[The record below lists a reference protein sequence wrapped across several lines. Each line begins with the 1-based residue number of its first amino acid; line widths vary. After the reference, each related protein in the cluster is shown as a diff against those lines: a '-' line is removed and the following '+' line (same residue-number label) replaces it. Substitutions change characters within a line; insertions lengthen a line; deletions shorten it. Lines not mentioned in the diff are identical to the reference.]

1 MATDIKTQMIDYDG
15 NIIGDLKN
23 WMMKHKLANLGF
35 DYNVLAI
42 LGSQSSGKSTL
53 LNHLFS
59 TTFDV
64 MDTKKGHSQTTKGL
78 WISYGNFESS
88 QILKEGEVL
97 ENDLDG
103 AHQMNGVGEISNK
116 GTEHCKTNP
125 TLIIDVEGTDSK
137 ERGDNRL
144 TFEHRSALLCL
155 ALADCVI
162 VNLWYHSLGN
172 FTASNYGLL
181 KTVMEVNLELF
192 QQDVNCPKTILL
204 FTVRDWFEDLA
215 PLEVIKNK
223 ILEDYLYRIWKEI
236 KKSDVV
242 ENLDINNFF
251 TIEVIGLSH
260 AIITKEKFERDII
273 RLRTKWVRE
282 LRPKQYS
289 RNIPSDGFAQYCNN
303 IWNTIIKQ
311 SQLDIPSQKE
321 MLATFRCQEIKNN
334 VLSNISKTI
343 KDKFDMSQHKV
354 IDNFREW
361 AEHDVVEKC
370 VKEYM
375 TDACRYKESICLKTV
390 EELLEALYAQLQS
403 IVDNNLNYA
412 QRILSSKFSTQLNTM
427 YQICSKDKT
436 IFHFQK
442 QQISNVDTETIQKE
456 IFQSNEDKCIDL
468 WNHFLHNLDQLETEI
483 LTCFVEEFK
492 KCTIHIK
499 KGGMHEFNYKSA
511 LNTLSTSLLKDGSQI
526 KNAQYGLLIN
536 KIRNTVSQKLK
547 FMDALLVD
555 TKDEENFWK
564 HIKEIAEKL
573 QEQISEHLSLCFLNL
588 RNTEN
593 DKDIYHTSDTGFGI
607 SRGRSKESEEKTNTL
622 GLSVDNN
629 DHSNKFLLIKKNEP
643 MVSKVQ
649 QKIEMDLKSATVN
662 NEIQTFFRELI
673 SNMLQK
679 KIQDIIE
686 NLSVVLVQRFELVFN
701 YDEAEQPR
709 QWKNMSATE
718 LKKLFR
724 DSKNYAFLIIDLL
737 IKEVQIESFVVSL
750 DKNFAKEELIE
761 KAKNKAKK
769 KMQEICRDA
778 QYMQTTGGS
787 IGLKNI
793 PFVFWVILLILG
805 WNEIVSCFRFF
816 FNLNMIIPL
825 MLSLILIIGGCV
837 YSGNTQIISY
847 INKIIFYLAKNSYTV
862 YRNIQEV
869 TNKTEPVVDSD

>member
-23 WMMKHKLANLGF
+23 WMIKHKLSNLGF

-53 LNHLFS
+53 LNNLFR

-78 WISYGNFESS
+78 WISYGNFESDEMVDGG
-88 QILKEGEVL
+88 LVD
-97 ENDLDG
+97 NDLDRNY
-103 AHQMNGVGEISNK
+103 QMNGTGEFKK
-116 GTEHCKTNP
+116 GSEQCKANP

-236 KKSDVV
+236 KKSDAV

-251 TIEVIGLSH
+251 TIEVVGLSH

-273 RLRTKWVRE
+273 RLRSKWVHE
-282 LRPKQYS
+282 LRPTQYS

-343 KDKFDMSQHKV
+343 KEKFDLSQHKV
-354 IDNFREW
+354 IDNFKEW
-361 AEHDVVEKC
+361 AEHDVIEKC
-370 VKEYM
+370 LNEYLA
-375 TDACRYKESICLKTV
+375 DACRYKESICLKTV
-390 EELLEALYAQLQS
+390 EELLEGLYVQLQS

-412 QRILSSKFSTQLNTM
+412 QRILSSKFSTQLNNM
-427 YQICSKDKT
+427 YQICSKDKA
-436 IFHFQK
+436 IFVFQK
-442 QQISNVDTETIQKE
+442 QQEE
-456 IFQSNEDKCIDL
+456 ILHMDGELVKQENFQNSEEKCIYL
-468 WNHFLHNLDQLETEI
+468 WNHFLYNMDHLESEI
-483 LTCFVEEFK
+483 LSLFSEEFK
-492 KCTIHIK
+492 KCIIK
-499 KGGMHEFNYKSA
+499 IRKGELHEFNYKPT
-511 LNTLSTSLLKDGSQI
+511 LNTLSTSILKDGSQI
-526 KNAQYGLLIN
+526 KNAQYALLIN
-536 KIRNTVSQKLK
+536 KIRNTISQKLK
-547 FMDALLVD
+547 FIDGLLVD

-564 HIKEIAEKL
+564 HVKETADKL
-573 QEQISEHLSLCFLNL
+573 QEQISDHLSLCLINL
-588 RNTEN
+588 RNKEIE
-593 DKDIYHTSDTGFGI
+593 KDLYHTSDTNMLGEDKMKSKGKDEAFHTFGI
-607 SRGRSKESEEKTNTL
+607 SC
-622 GLSVDNN
+622 DNN
-629 DHSNKFLLIKKNEP
+629 DHAAKFLLIKNNKP
-643 MVSKVQ
+643 VTSKVQ
-649 QKIEMDLKSATVN
+649 EEIEKKLNNAEVK
-662 NEIQTFFRELI
+662 NEIQTFFREQI
-673 SNMLQK
+673 SHMLQK

-686 NLSVVLVQRFELVFN
+686 NLSSILVQRFELAFN

-724 DSKNYAFLIIDLL
+724 DSKNYAFLIIDLI
-737 IKEVQIESFVVSL
+737 IKEVQIDSFVVSV

-778 QYMQTTGGS
+778 QYIQATGGT

-793 PFVFWVILLILG
+793 PFLFWIILLIFG
-805 WNEIVSCFRFF
+805 WNEIVSFFRFF
-816 FNLNMIIPL
+816 FNFNIILP
-825 MLSLILIIGGCV
+825 LILTVLFIASACV

-847 INKIIFYLAKNSYTV
+847 INKIVFYFAKNSYNV

-869 TNKTEPVVDSD
+869 TKKTEPVDSD